1 MSLSKGVI
9 VILGSEIIVP
19 MWTYTQWRRCEEEM
33 VSMLSTMM
41 AEGTMSWR
49 KEDAER
55 AAKRSGMPLKYPA
68 LVLGHRKVSFS
79 ISKCKVDNHAFMC

>member
-55 AAKRSGMPLKYPA
+55 AAKR
-68 LVLGHRKVSFS
+68 VECR
-79 ISKCKVDNHAFMC
+79 